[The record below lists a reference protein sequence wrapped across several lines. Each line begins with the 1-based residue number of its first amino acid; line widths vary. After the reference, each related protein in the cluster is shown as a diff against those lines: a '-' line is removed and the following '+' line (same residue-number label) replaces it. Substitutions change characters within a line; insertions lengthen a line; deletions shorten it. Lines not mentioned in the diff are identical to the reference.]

1 MDRSDVEILAKDIVY
16 DGYFRID
23 RYRLRH
29 RRHEGGWT
37 GEITREVFERGHVAA
52 VLPYDPERDAVVLIE
67 QFRIGAW
74 AAAKPC
80 WLTEIV
86 AGVIDDGESADGLQ
100 LGTQQVATS
109 AEAVARR
116 EMEEETGCPVT
127 ALEPIGSYL
136 SSPGGTSESVAL
148 FVGRVDSRKAGGIHG
163 LPDENEDIKVL
174 ARPWSEVEAELK
186 AGLFTNA
193 ATLIALQWLA
203 LNRDALRRRW
213 G

>member
-1 MDRSDVEILAKDIVY
+1 MDRSDVEILAKDTVY

-86 AGVIDDGESADGLQ
+86 AGVIDDGESADD
-100 LGTQQVATS
+100 
-109 AEAVARR
+109 VARR

-136 SSPGGTSESVAL
+136 SSPGGTSESVVL

-174 ARPWSEVEAELK
+174 ARPWSEVEAGLK
-186 AGLFTNA
+186 AGMFTNA

-203 LNRDALRRRW
+203 LNREALRRRW

>member
-1 MDRSDVEILAKDIVY
+1 MDRSDVEILAKDTVY

-86 AGVIDDGESADGLQ
+86 AGVIDDGESADD
-100 LGTQQVATS
+100 
-109 AEAVARR
+109 VARR

-148 FVGRVDSRKAGGIHG
+148 FVGRIDSRKAGGIHG

-174 ARPWSEVEAELK
+174 ARPWSDVEAGLK
-186 AGLFTNA
+186 AGMFTNA

-203 LNRDALRRRW
+203 LNREALRRRW

>member
-1 MDRSDVEILAKDIVY
+1 MDRSDVEILAKDTVY

-86 AGVIDDGESADGLQ
+86 AGVIDDGESADD
-100 LGTQQVATS
+100 
-109 AEAVARR
+109 VARR

-174 ARPWSEVEAELK
+174 ARPWSDVEAGLK
-186 AGLFTNA
+186 AGMFTNA

-203 LNRDALRRRW
+203 LNREALRRRW

>member
-86 AGVIDDGESADGLQ
+86 AGVIDDGESA
-100 LGTQQVATS
+100 
-109 AEAVARR
+109 EAVARR

-136 SSPGGTSESVAL
+136 SSPGAASESVAL

-186 AGLFTNA
+186 AGLLTNA